1 MLVKLVMLATTL
13 QELIIWGLYIHTVFY
28 INFIYLS
35 IKMTN
40 MTNIKPQASIY
51 ILSPLVI
58 SPCFPWLTNN

>member
-1 MLVKLVMLATTL
+1 MLVKLVILVIRF
-13 QELIIWGLYIHTVFY
+13 QELIITGLYIYTVFY

-40 MTNIKPQASIY
+40 MTNIKPQANIY

-58 SPCFPWLTNN
+58 SLCFP

>member
-13 QELIIWGLYIHTVFY
+13 QELIIWGLYIYTVFY

-40 MTNIKPQASIY
+40 MTNIKLQANIY
-51 ILSPLVI
+51 IAPPLVI
-58 SPCFPWLTNN
+58 LMYFPWLTND